1 MLLIVWWLGD
11 MEGLE
16 MGLHGV
22 GGVGGG
28 GFFGES
34 MEKMG

>member
-1 MLLIVWWLGD
+1 MLLNAWLLGD
-11 MEGLE
+11 VEGLK

-28 GFFGES
+28 GFVGEE
-34 MEKMG
+34 MGKMG